1 MFQFILPGIIH
12 TTKQPPRGRGEGPSV
27 LVLLPTRELA
37 QQVQEVSREYC
48 KAMGLSVTCL
58 FGGAARGSQARDLE
72 RGAFI
77 ILNVLIRKRPL
88 PSLVHL
94 RLVLVWRWKP
104 VFNQIN
110 ACGLLLREETMQ
122 C

>member
-77 ILNVLIRKRPL
+77 ILNVLIRRGHFL
-88 PSLVHL
+88 LWCIC
-94 RLVLVWRWKP
+94 VWFSSGVGNRFLIK
-104 VFNQIN
+104 
-110 ACGLLLREETMQ
+110 
-122 C
+122 